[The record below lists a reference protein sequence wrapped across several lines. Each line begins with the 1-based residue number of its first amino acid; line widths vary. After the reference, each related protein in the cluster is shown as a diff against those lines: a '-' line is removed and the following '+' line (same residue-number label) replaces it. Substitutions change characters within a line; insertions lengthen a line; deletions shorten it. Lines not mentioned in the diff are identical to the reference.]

1 MKAARPGAPF
11 EINSAKVEFS
21 FWPIEKTATRNRS
34 QYRVFVSDPWPLVH
48 REIRRRP
55 SGPAMTA
62 AAAFASQAEDLLRAS
77 TYAKVS
83 ASKPL
88 LLYYGFLNVV
98 KAYLLMEG
106 GVADL
111 GRSCHGMS
119 EKMEIGDVEF
129 KNSFLAIKTRG
140 GVNVFTEFIKALG
153 GIPPAE
159 NAKLP
164 LSHLAPQIVPGHRL
178 WAGATDES
186 ERHIALHNIALVD
199 DRKTKDLWLRLYI
212 ERGHISRLYRNPVNF
227 LADSHLGPDFHLV
240 KNSSGPFC
248 FEQGQAMTYRA
259 SGVDVVD
266 QLVASLKNRAWAVV
280 LIQPPYRRYY
290 AYCCPSSELGS
301 QLPQLASIYAVMYYL
316 SSITRYR
323 PHLFNDLINGPL
335 GPWIE
340 SFLNDQPAQFTYLL
354 TSYLT
359 KRDVTRAAIVT
370 G

>member
-1 MKAARPGAPF
+1 MKTARVGSPL
-11 EINSAKVEFS
+11 EINRASVEFS

-34 QYRVFVSDPWPLVH
+34 QYRVFVSDPWPLIH
-48 REIRRRP
+48 REIGRRP
-55 SGPAMTA
+55 HGSATTA

-77 TYAKVS
+77 AYAKVS

-98 KAYLLMEG
+98 KAFLLMEG
-106 GVADL
+106 RVADL

-119 EKMEIGDVEF
+119 EKMQVGDVEF
-129 KNSFLAIKTRG
+129 KNSFLEIKTRG
-140 GVNVFTEFIKALG
+140 GINVFTEFIKALG

-159 NAKLP
+159 NAQLP

-178 WAGATDES
+178 WAGANDEN
-186 ERHIALHNIALVD
+186 ERHIALHHIALVD
-199 DRKTKDLWLRLYI
+199 DRKSKDLWLRLYI
-212 ERGHISRLYRNPVNF
+212 ERGHISRLYRNPTSF
-227 LADSHLGPDFHLV
+227 LADSRLGPDFHLV
-240 KNSSGPFC
+240 KNASGHFC
-248 FEQGQAMTYRA
+248 FEQEVAMPYRA

-266 QLVASLKNRAWAVV
+266 QLVAGLKNRAWAVV
-280 LIQPPYRRYY
+280 LLQPPYRRYY
-290 AYCCPSSELGS
+290 AYCCPNSELGS

-323 PHLFNDLINGPL
+323 PHLFIDLINGPL
-335 GPWIE
+335 GPWLE
-340 SFLNDQPAQFTYLL
+340 SFLNDQPSQFIYLL
-354 TSYLT
+354 TSYLV